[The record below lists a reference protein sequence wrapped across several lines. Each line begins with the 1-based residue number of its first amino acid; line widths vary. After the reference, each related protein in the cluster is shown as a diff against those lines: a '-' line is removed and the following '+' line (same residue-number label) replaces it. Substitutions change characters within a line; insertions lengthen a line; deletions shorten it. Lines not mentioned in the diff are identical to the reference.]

1 MNIAFPLIE
10 RSSPLTQQVQTFI
23 ENLLRERW
31 GSIKSCLILHTS
43 EYQKSQPSWALLL
56 LVVFLLLSRQVIHY
70 NFIPHKILIGK
81 VKKAHFSF
89 SAFCDMISLQ
99 YGRSNYKK
107 KARNAVWQGQSV
119 FLSEFLLKVVSSI
132 IFHSLRH
139 LPLSYVFILTLRKC
153 FDIFFIPCFSV
164 VGKFCNKKM

>member
-1 MNIAFPLIE
+1 MFDFAHERVSKESTELSIALA
-10 RSSPLTQQVQTFI
+10 RSLSFTF
-23 ENLLRERW
+23 
-31 GSIKSCLILHTS
+31 STK
-43 EYQKSQPSWALLL
+43 
-56 LVVFLLLSRQVIHY
+56 VIHY

-99 YGRSNYKK
+99 YGCSNYKK

-119 FLSEFLLKVVSSI
+119 SLSEFLLKVVSTI

-139 LPLSYVFILTLRKC
+139 LPLSYVFIVAVNKC
-153 FDIFFIPCFSV
+153 FYIFCIPCFSD
-164 VGKFCNKKM
+164 VGKYCNKIM